1 MNISRIRACV
11 ETPSDYTYIH
21 SIRGVGY
28 RFEPIPKETSK
39 QAASKKRSV

>member
-1 MNISRIRACV
+1 MNISRIRTCV

-28 RFEPIPKETSK
+28 RFEPVPKQISSQESLK
-39 QAASKKRSV
+39 EVSV

>member
-11 ETPSDYTYIH
+11 EAPSDYIYIH

-28 RFEPIPKETSK
+28 RFEPVAKAVRPG
-39 QAASKKRSV
+39 ASSEMRNI